1 MVHGKLWNHFQGME
15 NFAEAANALEEWVSE
30 RNFYYI
36 NFGVKERWY
45 SSEEYEWLY
54 PKI

>member
-1 MVHGKLWNHFQGME
+1 ME
-15 NFAEAANALEEWVSE
+15 NFAEAANALEEWASE
-30 RNFYYI
+30 RNFSTGKFYKI